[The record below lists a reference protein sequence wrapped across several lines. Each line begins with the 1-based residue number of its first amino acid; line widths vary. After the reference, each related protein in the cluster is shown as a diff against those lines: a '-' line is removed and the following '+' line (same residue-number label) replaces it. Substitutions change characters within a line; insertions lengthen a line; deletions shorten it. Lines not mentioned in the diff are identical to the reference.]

1 MKSFGSA
8 KRSGD
13 SLEAGAGCSLCSGIR
28 RCRVVLISN
37 VNERPIQSLVES
49 TYLILADG
57 RIVSRHMSSLYSKAA
72 LLAEPDR
79 YRGKPRSR
87 SLFFERLGTRGQY
100 HSDSRREQALCSKD
114 PWRIGQHQLVAWDS
128 FGRPISLYPFNLI
141 LVDHVYRL
149 PPVILCT
156 SGLGIPSSSLK
167 SLEWLKSN
175 RIAQLQHTDD
185 RRSFYPIDQKCT
197 MDMPS
202 CLSRQFQQYSG
213 DKEYPINGLYVF
225 RTPYWLIMKSTSL
238 TSREH
243 PESPSV

>member
-1 MKSFGSA
+1 MIGSYPA
-8 KRSGD
+8 TCPLYIARPRYWP
-13 SLEAGAGCSLCSGIR
+13 SLTDIGRNLGVGLFSLS
-28 RCRVVLISN
+28 
-37 VNERPIQSLVES
+37 
-49 TYLILADG
+49 DW
-57 RIVSRHMSSLYSKAA
+57 
-72 LLAEPDR
+72 
-79 YRGKPRSR
+79 
-87 SLFFERLGTRGQY
+87 GTRGQY

-141 LVDHVYRL
+141 LVDHVYKL

-213 DKEYPINGLYVF
+213 I
-225 RTPYWLIMKSTSL
+225 RST
-238 TSREH
+238 R
-243 PESPSV
+243 